1 MSHRI
6 VIMGAMSAAHSVLF
20 STAAR
25 ALGAEARRMG
35 LQVPGFRCPP
45 RSAELDRAIRRYA
58 DGGAVVAVR
67 LRGRDH
73 ADVVDDMVAGI
84 LVANGLRGA
93 RATAA
98 RAQLRSVVLLE
109 ERSAA

>member
-1 MSHRI
+1 MSDAR
-6 VIMGAMSAAHSVLF
+6 SVLF

-25 ALGAEARRMG
+25 ALGAEARRLG

-45 RSAELDRAIRRYA
+45 RSADVDRAIRRYA

-73 ADVVDDMVAGI
+73 ADVIEDMVAGI

-98 RAQLRSVVLLE
+98 RSRLRAAVLEDDRSV
-109 ERSAA
+109 AA